1 MHILSIR
8 ATFNECWSFL
18 FVLGG
23 LALKNLLILAASL
36 LLCVASFG
44 AGAEGEQKRDAVLW
58 GYDPDWLIFQN
69 TEIIDVK
76 LDDQVDDGCWT
87 DLSGT
92 KNAVKLQLIRSGY
105 ETQDEEDHSIFVSD
119 VTISAMGFGIPSI
132 GGCVV
137 ALELTVSVPD
147 YGEYAIDEN
156 VLSSLYTKPVIS
168 YRGVLTAKKANSNA
182 AIKSQFEGFVQ
193 QFLVDISRSKQ
204 LMRGDLEEQE
214 QDAGTKFWIDQLK

>member
-1 MHILSIR
+1 M
-8 ATFNECWSFL
+8 
-18 FVLGG
+18 
-23 LALKNLLILAASL
+23 KNLLILAASL

>member
-1 MHILSIR
+1 
-8 ATFNECWSFL
+8 
-18 FVLGG
+18 VLGG

>member
-1 MHILSIR
+1 
-8 ATFNECWSFL
+8 
-18 FVLGG
+18 
-23 LALKNLLILAASL
+23 
-36 LLCVASFG
+36 
-44 AGAEGEQKRDAVLW
+44 
-58 GYDPDWLIFQN
+58 
-69 TEIIDVK
+69 
-76 LDDQVDDGCWT
+76 
-87 DLSGT
+87 
-92 KNAVKLQLIRSGY
+92 
-105 ETQDEEDHSIFVSD
+105 
-119 VTISAMGFGIPSI
+119 MGFGIPSI

>member
-1 MHILSIR
+1 M
-8 ATFNECWSFL
+8 
-18 FVLGG
+18 
-23 LALKNLLILAASL
+23 KNLLILAVSI
-36 LLCVASFG
+36 LLCVAPFG

-58 GYDPDWLIFQN
+58 GYDPDWLIFKN
-69 TEIIDVK
+69 TKMIDVK

-137 ALELTVSVPD
+137 ALELEASVPD
-147 YGEYAIDEN
+147 YGEYAIGED
-156 VLSSLYTKPVIS
+156 VLSSIYTKSVIS
-168 YRGVLTAKKANSNA
+168 YRGVLTAKKTNSNA

-193 QFLVDISRSKQ
+193 QFLVDIERSKQ
-204 LMRGDLEEQE
+204 LMRGELEEQE

>member
-1 MHILSIR
+1 
-8 ATFNECWSFL
+8 
-18 FVLGG
+18 
-23 LALKNLLILAASL
+23 LKNLLILAASL

>member
-1 MHILSIR
+1 VHILSIR